1 MHQRSSVSNGR
12 SLPTSNDVTSQ
23 WPGLVS
29 SRTGMGNQWHACHQ
43 WHVTQYFGHASDQNV
58 VCILFQNNKVHYEIS
73 RRNASD
79 RSGVDVST
87 HVYHWL
93 ALVTS
98 WTTVAYDAKFIH
110 A

>member
-1 MHQRSSVSNGR
+1 MHQRSSVGNGR
-12 SLPTSNDVTSQ
+12 SLPTSKTSQ
-23 WPGLVS
+23 V
-29 SRTGMGNQWHACHQ
+29 
-43 WHVTQYFGHASDQNV
+43 SDQALYHLGQGWGTSGTRAINGTRHNILGTPAIKM

-87 HVYHWL
+87 HVYHRF

-98 WTTVAYDAKFIH
+98 WTTVGYDAKFIH